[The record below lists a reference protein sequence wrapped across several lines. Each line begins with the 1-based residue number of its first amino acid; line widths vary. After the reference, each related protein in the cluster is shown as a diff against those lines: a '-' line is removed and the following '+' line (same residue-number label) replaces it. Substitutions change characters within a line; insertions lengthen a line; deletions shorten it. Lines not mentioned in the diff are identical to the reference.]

1 MPPLR
6 GTKRKRRDKSR
17 KSKPDPLTLVPDS
30 GDWWDTFSRR
40 ISVTLSIPIEK
51 LEFEMVLKMP
61 RRTFNYICSLVRDIL
76 MTKNTHYLFVDGTA
90 MAVEDQ
96 VAVALRRLSSG
107 DSLVNV
113 GTAFG
118 TNHSTV
124 SQVRTT
130 NTVPLCTIPLFQFL
144 NNISFNWKPS
154 ELINIKSVIHNQVPV
169 IRRFTG
175 GGTVIVDK
183 ETIFV
188 TLICNR
194 EAVPLLQLYPQPIM
208 SWTGTLYQDALRDF
222 GKFSLREN
230 DYVFDNLKFGGNA
243 QSITKNKWIHHTS
256 FLWNY
261 DVRNMDYL
269 KHPQRTPKYR
279 SERSHIEFLCRM
291 KDIIP
296 SKSVFIEKTLN
307 SLQKHFVLQPIKSD
321 DISNAPYAPSSRLLT
336 RQELEHDLLS
346 TGT

>member
-1 MPPLR
+1 MNLNNA
-6 GTKRKRRDKSR
+6 KKSV
-17 KSKPDPLTLVPDS
+17 L
-30 GDWWDTFSRR
+30 
-40 ISVTLSIPIEK
+40 PI
-51 LEFEMVLKMP
+51 M
-61 RRTFNYICSLVRDIL
+61 NLVRMQGVPIL
-76 MTKNTHYLFVDGTA
+76 DQLHLEERLLRCDLKNWCI
-90 MAVEDQ
+90 
-96 VAVALRRLSSG
+96 
-107 DSLVNV
+107 VNV
-113 GTAFG
+113 GTP
-118 TNHSTV
+118 
-124 SQVRTT
+124 Q
-130 NTVPLCTIPLFQFL
+130 PTIVMG
-144 NNISFNWKPS
+144 ISGKPS

-256 FLWNY
+256 FLWDY
-261 DVRNMDYL
+261 DERNMEYL